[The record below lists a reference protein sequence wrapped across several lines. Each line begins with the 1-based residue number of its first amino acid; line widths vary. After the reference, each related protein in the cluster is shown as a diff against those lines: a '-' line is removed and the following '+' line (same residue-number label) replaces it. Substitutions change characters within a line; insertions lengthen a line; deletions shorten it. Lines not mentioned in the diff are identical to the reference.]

1 MGIST
6 FIDLC
11 SGIGGGR
18 LGLEQAG
25 LTCVGYCDTSKLSV
39 KTYEIM
45 HNTSNEQY
53 FYNLKRIKC
62 EKLPQYDMLIAGFP
76 CQTFSVIG
84 RKDGFS
90 DDRGQIIFHI
100 SRILCESKP
109 KCFLL
114 ENVKG
119 LVTHDKGK
127 TLQIILSVL
136 KEAGY
141 DVTYKVLTSLDYG
154 VPQMRQR
161 VYFIG
166 IRHDL
171 GLDISAFKWPDPKP
185 VPPLVDYF
193 LDKVP
198 ASEERIEMLKYYL
211 NNPTNNGKYT
221 IDELLELE
229 GKILDT
235 RMNDLRI
242 YEGKCPTLRAQRD
255 GILYVYN
262 HTIYTL
268 TGYEA
273 LLLQGFPKDYAD
285 KVKHIVSDRHLL
297 MQAGNAMTVNVIHA
311 LGSSLNELLKEA

>member
-1 MGIST
+1 MEIRT

-25 LTCVGYCDTSKLSV
+25 LECLAYSDTSKLSV
-39 KTYEIM
+39 KTYNLLHDTNGEK
-45 HNTSNEQY
+45 Y
-53 FYNLKRIKC
+53 YYNLKKIKS
-62 EKLPQYDMLIAGFP
+62 ETLPTYDMLIAGFP

-84 RKDGFS
+84 RKEGFS

-100 SRILCESKP
+100 SRILEESKP

-127 TLQIILSVL
+127 TIKTIVNELNRV
-136 KEAGY
+136 GY
-141 DVTYKVLTSLDYG
+141 DVIYKVMTSLDYG

-166 IRHDL
+166 IRTDL
-171 GLDISAFKWPDPKP
+171 NKDIDAFTWPELEKCPCLNNYLIDNNT
-185 VPPLVDYF
+185 V
-193 LDKVP
+193 
-198 ASEERIEMLKYYL
+198 STERLEILEYYL

-221 IDELLELE
+221 VDDILNME
-229 GKILDT
+229 GKIIDT

-242 YEGKCPTLRAQRD
+242 YDGKCPTLRSQRD
-255 GILYVYN
+255 GILYVRN
-262 HTIYTL
+262 HTLYQL

-273 LLLQGFPKDYAD
+273 LLLQGFPKEYAD
-285 KVKHIVSDRHLL
+285 KVKNIVSDRHLL
-297 MQAGNAMTVNVIHA
+297 MQAGNAMTVNVIKL
-311 LGSSLNELLKEA
+311 LGQNIIKFIES